1 MSKRSKIGLGIAI
14 LLFMAFVYV
23 ESNKS
28 KPINWFP
35 TYASKHKLP
44 YGTYVLRKEIDNIFP
59 NTEIRDI
66 AIPPYTFLQDATK
79 TGTYFFVDDGINFG
93 EDEFNKLLEFVDRG
107 NDVFISTHGITID
120 TLNLKTEGISSEA
133 FEEKVFFKFYNKN
146 LSTKEFHFD
155 RNFYN
160 TSFSKIDTLNAV
172 ALGKTG
178 YLNGDNE
185 RVSEGINFIK
195 YTYGK
200 GNFFFHTFPE
210 AFTNYFILKSP
221 NQQYTASVL
230 SYLDSSKPI
239 LWDTYYKTGK
249 SRITSPM
256 QYLLGTKSLK
266 WAYYTVLIGL
276 LFFIIFEGKRK
287 QRYIPIITPLKNQTL
302 AFTRTIANM
311 YYEKSEH
318 KNIAEHKITYL
329 LEYIRTKL
337 HVPTVTINDNFYN
350 YVASRSGHD
359 IEDVKKL
366 FNQIDSVHQ
375 KNNITKEELIQLNA
389 AIEKFKNP
397 V

>member
-1 MSKRSKIGLGIAI
+1 MSKRSKIMLGVAI
-14 LLFMAFVYV
+14 LLFLAFVYV
-23 ESNKS
+23 EYNKP
-28 KPINWFP
+28 KPLNWFP
-35 TYASKHKLP
+35 TYAAKHKLP
-44 YGTYVLRKEIDNIFP
+44 YGTYVLRNELTSIFP
-59 NTEIRDI
+59 DTEIQDI
-66 AIPPYTFLQDATK
+66 NIPPYSFLQDETK
-79 TGTYFFVDDGINFG
+79 NGTYFFVDDGINFG
-93 EDEFNKLLEFVDRG
+93 EDEFNKLLEFVDKG

-160 TSFSKIDTLNAV
+160 TTFSKIDTSNAV

-195 YTYGK
+195 YNYGK

-239 LWDTYYKTGK
+239 LWDAYYKTGK
-249 SRITSPM
+249 SRMTSPM

-266 WAYYTVLIGL
+266 WAYYTVLIGV

-287 QRYIPIITPLKNQTL
+287 QRHIPIITPLKNQTL

-337 HVPTVTINDNFYN
+337 HVPTITINDNFYN

-366 FNQIDSVHQ
+366 FNQIDSIHQ

>member
-1 MSKRSKIGLGIAI
+1 LGVAV
-14 LLFMAFVYV
+14 LVLMAFVYL
-23 ESNKS
+23 ESV
-28 KPINWFP
+28 KPKPLNWFP
-35 TYASKHKLP
+35 SYAAKHKLP
-44 YGTYVLRKEIDNIFP
+44 YGTYVLRNELENIFP
-59 NTEIRDI
+59 NTDI
-66 AIPPYTFLQDATK
+66 QDVNIPPYIFLKDTTK
-79 TGTYFFVDDGINFG
+79 TGTYFFIDDGINFG
-93 EDEFNKLLEFVDRG
+93 ADEFNELIAFVNRG
-107 NDVFISTHGITID
+107 NDVFISTHGINID
-120 TLNLKTEGISSEA
+120 SLNLKTKGISSVA
-133 FEEKVFFKFYNKN
+133 FKQRVFFKFYNKN
-146 LSTKEFHFD
+146 LSAKEFHFE
-155 RNFYN
+155 RTFYN
-160 TSFSKIDTLNAV
+160 TTFSSIDTLNSI

-178 YLNGDNE
+178 YLNEDNE
-185 RVSEGINFIK
+185 RVAEGINFIK
-195 YTYGK
+195 HPYGK
-200 GNFFFHTFPE
+200 GNFLFHTFPE

-239 LWDTYYKTGK
+239 FWDAYYKTGK

-256 QYLLGTKSLK
+256 QYLLSSKSLK
-266 WAYYTVLIGL
+266 WAYYTTLIGV
-276 LFFIIFEGKRK
+276 LFFIIFDGKRK

-337 HVPTVTINDNFYN
+337 HVPTVSINDNFYN
-350 YVASRSGHD
+350 YVASRSGCD
-359 IEDVKKL
+359 LEEVKKL
-366 FNQIDSVHQ
+366 FNRIDSIHQ

>member
-1 MSKRSKIGLGIAI
+1 MSVAI
-14 LLFMAFVYV
+14 LVFIAFIYV
-23 ESNKS
+23 ESNKA

-35 TYASKHKLP
+35 TYVAKHKLP
-44 YGTYVLRKEIDNIFP
+44 YGTYVLRNELDNIFP
-59 NTEIRDI
+59 NTEIKDI
-66 AIPPYTFLQDATK
+66 NIPPYTFLQDTTK

-93 EDEFNKLLEFVDRG
+93 EDEFNGLLQFVNRG
-107 NDVFISTHGITID
+107 NDVFISTHGINID
-120 TLNLKTEGISSEA
+120 TLNLKTRGISSVAYEQ
-133 FEEKVFFKFYNKN
+133 KVFFKFYNSG
-146 LSTKEFHFD
+146 LSTKEFGFD

-160 TSFSKIDTLNAV
+160 TTFSEIDTLNTI

-178 YLNGDNE
+178 YLNEDNK

-195 YTYGK
+195 HPYGK

-221 NQQYTASVL
+221 NQQYTASLL

-239 LWDTYYKTGK
+239 LWDAYYKTGK
-249 SRITSPM
+249 SRIASPM
-256 QYLLGTKSLK
+256 HYLLSSKSLK
-266 WAYYTVLIGL
+266 WAYYTVLIGV
-276 LFFIIFEGKRK
+276 LFFIVFEGKRK

-359 IEDVKKL
+359 VANVKKL
-366 FNQIDSVHQ
+366 FEQIEMVHK
-375 KNNITKEELIQLNA
+375 KNTITQEELIRLNA